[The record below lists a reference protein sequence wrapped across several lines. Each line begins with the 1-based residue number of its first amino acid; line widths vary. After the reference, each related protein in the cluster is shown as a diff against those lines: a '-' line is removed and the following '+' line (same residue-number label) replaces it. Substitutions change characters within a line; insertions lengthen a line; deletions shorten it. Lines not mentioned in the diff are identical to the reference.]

1 MWNPVNPFVPNA
13 PFLYPLETSEN
24 RMETFRFRNTLLY
37 LLEKIGTSHV
47 ALIAAIFLVEV
58 KNNFSVDRAFSGGRR
73 PAIFADH
80 WTTNGL
86 KVAGHKS
93 VTVYFFL
100 SEIIFRE
107 KMVSL
112 SNNDRFHDDNI
123 FLCNIWHFSII
134 TGINYVTIFFVF
146 ILKIHERI

>member
-37 LLEKIGTSHV
+37 LLEKIGTSQV

-58 KNNFSVDRAFSGGRR
+58 KNNFSVDRAFSRGRR

-80 WTTNGL
+80 WTINGL

-93 VTVYFFL
+93 ITVYFFL

-123 FLCNIWHFSII
+123 FLRNIWHFSII